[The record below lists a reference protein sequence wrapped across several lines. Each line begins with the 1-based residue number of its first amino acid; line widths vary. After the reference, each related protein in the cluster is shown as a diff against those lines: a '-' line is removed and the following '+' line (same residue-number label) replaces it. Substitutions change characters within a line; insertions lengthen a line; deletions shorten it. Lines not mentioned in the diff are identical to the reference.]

1 MPANALP
8 VGKRI
13 GQVDKYS
20 FVRLDGDQKVLRL
33 QIVTDGGRTTTGAVA
48 VSICQITDAGWEA
61 ADNVP
66 SDRAPKYD
74 TSTCVPGDPGDGT
87 EWSFNLLTFSSPTD
101 ARGFALV
108 PTGDSIDYQVNFAR
122 S

>member
-1 MPANALP
+1 

-20 FVRLDGDQKVLRL
+20 FVRLEGDDQVLKLR
-33 QIVTDGGRTTTGAVA
+33 VNAEGTRTTTGV
-48 VSICQITDAGWEA
+48 VGISICQITDADWQA

-74 TSTCVPGDPGDGT
+74 TTTCVPGDPGDGT
-87 EWSFNLLTFSSPTD
+87 AWSFNLVSFSSSSDP
-101 ARGFALV
+101 RGFALV
-108 PTGDSIDYQVNFAR
+108 PTGDSIDYQMAFER
-122 S
+122 T